1 MGGQS
6 SGAVV
11 SVAGASGG
19 SQPTGAIYMAA
30 QPGTAAVAA
39 AAAAYLSAGPHQV
52 SAYATRFVVILWKNC
67 NTHSNNEYSLK
78 RVRFTVDYS

>member
-1 MGGQS
+1 MYYALVRLLIRSQMGGQS
-6 SGAVV
+6 STAVV

-30 QPGTAAVAA
+30 QPGNAAVAAAA

-52 SAYATRFVVILWKNC
+52 PAYATRFVVVLWK
-67 NTHSNNEYSLK
+67 T
-78 RVRFTVDYS
+78 